1 MSYYTG
7 NKTGSSMLGLLPY
20 PYYWW
25 EAGAMW
31 GTMISYWHYTNDS
44 TYVEEVGQA
53 ILSQSSPTNDFL
65 MPNQVGDTGND
76 DQAFWALTA
85 MSAVEYGFPIPS
97 TSNASSN
104 EYLELAINTF
114 NDFVRRWNT
123 TQCNGGLKWQF
134 TPSNNGFDYK
144 SSIAN
149 GGFFQLAA
157 RLARY
162 TGNAT
167 YLAWAEKEWDWMT
180 GVGFIDDTTYSI
192 IDGAGDNNGQNCTVF
207 STQQWTYNNAIF
219 LYGTAVLYTID
230 NSSNSTSVWLDR
242 TQGLLAHATTQ
253 FFSPYANSTGVM
265 YESQCEESESCDN
278 DQFSFKAYLARWM
291 AATVALVP
299 SLRGQIL
306 ALLTPSA
313 EAAALACSGGSDGTE
328 CGTKWYVG
336 GYDGVTGVGQEM
348 SALEVVLGLLV

>member
-1 MSYYTG
+1 
-7 NKTGSSMLGLLPY
+7 
-20 PYYWW
+20 
-25 EAGAMW
+25 
-31 GTMISYWHYTNDS
+31 
-44 TYVEEVGQA
+44 
-53 ILSQSSPTNDFL
+53 
-65 MPNQVGDTGND
+65 
-76 DQAFWALTA
+76 
-85 MSAVEYGFPIPS
+85 
-97 TSNASSN
+97 
-104 EYLELAINTF
+104 
-114 NDFVRRWNT
+114 
-123 TQCNGGLKWQF
+123 
-134 TPSNNGFDYK
+134 
-144 SSIAN
+144 
-149 GGFFQLAA
+149 
-157 RLARY
+157 
-162 TGNAT
+162 
-167 YLAWAEKEWDWMT
+167 MT